1 MKSKLKIVIPLVLV
15 LAGGVYKFAL
25 AKPAPTPK
33 PKIGGEVY
41 VLPKDFLINL
51 QGGHF
56 AKLGVALVFKHG
68 FSAAPAAGGHG
79 GSASPAPDGY
89 GVLPQEAV
97 VRSIVT
103 DVLTDEPSD
112 RLQSKKGRKKLQHEI
127 YQRITKETDVEAEDV
142 LFTDVAIQ

>member
-1 MKSKLKIVIPLVLV
+1 MKSKLKIIIPLVLV

-25 AKPAPTPK
+25 AKPAPVHK
-33 PKIGGEVY
+33 PKIAGSVY

-56 AKLGVALVFKHG
+56 AKLGVALVFKEGYTGAPAGGAHEG
-68 FSAAPAAGGHG
+68 SAAP
-79 GSASPAPDGY
+79 SVEGY
-89 GVLPQEAV
+89 GTLPQEAV

-103 DVLTDEPSD
+103 DVLTDEAPD
-112 RLQSKKGRKKLQHEI
+112 HLQTRKGRKKLQKEI
-127 YQRITKETDVEAEDV
+127 FERVEKQTDVEASDV

>member
-1 MKSKLKIVIPLVLV
+1 MKSKLKILIPLVLV

-25 AKPAPTPK
+25 AKPAPVPK

-51 QGGHF
+51 EAGRF
-56 AKLGVALVFKHG
+56 AKLGVALVFHHG
-68 FSAAPAAGGHG
+68 FSAAPATGGHG
-79 GSASPAPDGY
+79 GSASASPEGY

-97 VRSIVT
+97 VRSIIT
-103 DVLTDEPSD
+103 DTLTDEPAR
-112 RLQSKKGRKKLQHEI
+112 RLQSKTGRKKLQEEI
-127 YQRITKETDVEAEDV
+127 LHRIEKQTDVKAEDV